1 MVKYVSPGIYVTESD
16 VSEYTPN
23 ISSSRIAVVGTA
35 SRGPV
40 NRLTQIGSQ
49 NEMISTFGRP
59 SEELYGQGVEG
70 ALEILEQAN
79 LLYYVRIADETT
91 LDASA
96 AMPLGSCPALTVSA
110 PDVRGNGT
118 DEFGLGRALYLAVQ
132 AYDNVGNPVF
142 STPKKFSIPAGQVDP
157 NSANAT
163 QAKALKSVIG
173 GDLESDE
180 VGIVMNGTNTSGI
193 LYSRYAGSGAYIEA
207 SAYSTNSF
215 LETDSLGAL
224 APYNTIGAS
233 GAGGAFG
240 APNTWSNQAIS
251 FGASFPV
258 SGANGLSYV
267 VQSLD
272 PGAGYNA
279 SSNAQGQ
286 SLGITMEAEARG
298 AGNTVVTL
306 NDYGVQRE
314 TFKLNLYNSGTF
326 VEEVINTGEENATSE
341 LVKGN
346 LFVSGTDFQPSIP
359 TDWLSTIVVGLGIGG
374 VGAHKLGATSK
385 MWSNGFNASSGQ
397 LNTVVNAITGGGLPN
412 TGTTGWHDV
421 NLVTFIENTEPM
433 SGGSDGTGDATALH
447 TAMVGNASIEPKT
460 GMQVLDDES
469 AGVDI
474 ALVPGV
480 YDNEVR
486 SALIDLAEQTQAFLA
501 LFSPPYGIGTAG
513 DAIDWTNGKSSTALG
528 ESSTAFNSS
537 YAAVYFPHLKVFDR
551 FTNKDRWYDPAI
563 FAARQMAFT
572 DREDDPWFAP
582 AGHRR
587 GSLKKPTE
595 VEVKLSQGDRD
606 ALYSGGNCV
615 NPIVNFAQQGI
626 TIFGQKTT
634 SRSVTALNRINV
646 RRLMLS
652 VRKAVLHS
660 CRRFVFEPNDV
671 FTYERIEGVLN
682 PFLDEIRRRRGLAE
696 FRVVCD
702 ETVNTPAR
710 VERNELFCKV
720 IVKPTKTAEVLVF
733 EVNLTNQSA
742 DIGNA
747 VD

>member
-40 NRLTQIGSQ
+40 NKLTRIGSQ
-49 NEMISTFGRP
+49 NELISTFGRP
-59 SEELYGQGVEG
+59 SEELYGQGIEG

-79 LLYYVRIADETT
+79 LLYYVRIADTTT

-110 PDVRGNGT
+110 PEVQTNGT
-118 DEFGLGRALYLAVQ
+118 DEYGLGVPLYLAVQ

-142 STPKKFSIPAGQVDP
+142 STPKKFSIPAGQLDP
-157 NSANAT
+157 NSAGAT
-163 QAKALKSVIG
+163 QARALKSVIG

-180 VGIVMNGTNTSGI
+180 IGIVMNDANTSGI

-215 LETDSLGAL
+215 LETDSLGAI
-224 APYNTIGAS
+224 APYASIGAS
-233 GAGGAFG
+233 GAY
-240 APNTWSNQAIS
+240 NSWSNQAIGYGS
-251 FGASFPV
+251 TFPV
-258 SGANGLSYV
+258 SGVNGLGYI

-279 SSNAQGQ
+279 SSNSQGQ

-298 AGNTVVTL
+298 AGNTVITL

-314 TFKLNLYNSGTF
+314 TFKVNLYNSGTF
-326 VEEVINTGEENATSE
+326 VEEVINTGSENATSE

-359 TDWLSTIVVGLGIGG
+359 EDYLSPICLGLGLGG
-374 VGAHKLGATSK
+374 EGAHKLGATSQ
-385 MWSNGFNASSGQ
+385 MWDNGWNSSGVGGAAGI
-397 LNTVVNAITGGGLPN
+397 LNTVVNANTGGGLPP
-412 TGTTGWHDV
+412 TGGTHWHDV
-421 NLVTFIENTEPM
+421 NLVTFIEHTEPM
-433 SGGSDGTGDATALH
+433 NSGSDGTGDATAIHL
-447 TAMVGNASIEPKT
+447 AMIGSASIEPKT
-460 GMQVLDDES
+460 GMQVIDDEA

-474 ALVPGV
+474 ALIPGV
-480 YDNEVR
+480 YDNKVR
-486 SALIDLAEQTQAFLA
+486 TAMITLAEQTQSFLA
-501 LFSPPYGIGTAG
+501 LFAPPYGIGTAG

-537 YAAVYFPHLKVFDR
+537 FAAVYFPHLKVFDR

-634 SRSVTALNRINV
+634 SRQVTALNRINV

-742 DIGNA
+742 DIGSA